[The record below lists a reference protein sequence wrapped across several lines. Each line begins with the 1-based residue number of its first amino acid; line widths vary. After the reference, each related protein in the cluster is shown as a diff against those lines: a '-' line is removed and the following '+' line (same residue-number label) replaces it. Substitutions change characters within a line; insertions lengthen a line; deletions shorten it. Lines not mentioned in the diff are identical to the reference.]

1 MKEKRKRNKVQLW
14 SVLFWLIIW
23 HVASIM
29 IDSSIIIVSPFVV
42 LKQLFGLINQADFW
56 RTIFYSFIRI
66 ITGFLLALL
75 TGSMWAALSARF
87 FMIKQLISPIMITI
101 KTIPVASFIILALF
115 WFSSVNLSIFIS
127 FIMVFPIIYTNVL
140 KGIEETDEKLLEMAE
155 VFQISFHYKIRY
167 IYIPQVMPYFRAGC
181 SIALGLCWKSGIAAE
196 VIGIPMGTIGERLQ
210 QAKVYL
216 ETAEVLSWTVVIV
229 VISLLFE
236 SFFLTLLDIIAK
248 EWERM

>member
-1 MKEKRKRNKVQLW
+1 
-14 SVLFWLIIW
+14 
-23 HVASIM
+23 
-29 IDSSIIIVSPFVV
+29 
-42 LKQLFGLINQADFW
+42 
-56 RTIFYSFIRI
+56 
-66 ITGFLLALL
+66 
-75 TGSMWAALSARF
+75 
-87 FMIKQLISPIMITI
+87 
-101 KTIPVASFIILALF
+101 
-115 WFSSVNLSIFIS
+115 
-127 FIMVFPIIYTNVL
+127 MVFPIIYTNVL
-140 KGIEETDEKLLEMAE
+140 KVIEETDEKLLEMVE

-236 SFFLTLLDIIAK
+236 SFFLTLLDIITK